1 MNRPSILLVED
12 NISFR
17 LFLRESLSEFADIT
31 EAGTIKEAESALR
44 RSDHDIVILDIK
56 LPDGSGMELI
66 ATAGKLHPRSRIIM
80 LTGHGDIPTAIDAV
94 KRGASDF
101 WTKPIEYT
109 ELVRKI
115 QRIIHGLQRRG
126 GIDDIIAGNSENMSK
141 VRVQIKDTADTDVN
155 VMIRGEAGTG
165 RELTAKTIHSL
176 SSRDK
181 FTIIDFS
188 TLTESLFESELF
200 GCVKG
205 AYSGADRPRKG
216 RIEAAEGGTVLL
228 TGLESINLE
237 KQAKILRFIDRK
249 EIMPVGSGKTKLIDV
264 RIISSLSDNIAG
276 LLESNQFR
284 KDLYYRL
291 NVYPIFIEPLR
302 ERREDIVPIARNIL
316 NKLNASLPGSLL
328 EKLKYYDWPGNVREM
343 ENLLKRYALTGD
355 AGIIESLQDRNTG
368 SSGLKEKVSMI
379 KSRTEKEEIIKTLKI
394 TDGNKTKAAKILK
407 ISYRSL
413 LDKIKEYNIE

>member
-17 LFLRESLSEFADIT
+17 LFLREALSEFADIDET
-31 EAGTIKEAESALR
+31 GTVKEAESGLQ
-44 RSDHDIVILDIK
+44 SYHDIVILDIK
-56 LPDGSGMELI
+56 LPDGSGLDLI
-66 ATAGKLHPRSRIIM
+66 ESVRKLHPGSRIIM

-115 QRIIHGLQRRG
+115 HRIIHGLQRREN
-126 GIDDIIAGNSENMSK
+126 IDDIIAGNSENMSR
-141 VRVQIKDTADTDVN
+141 VRMQIKDTADTDVN
-155 VMIRGEAGTG
+155 VMIRGEPGTG
-165 RELTAKTIHSL
+165 RELTARTIHSL

-181 FTIIDFS
+181 FTIIDFA
-188 TLTESLFESELF
+188 TLTDSLFESELF
-200 GCVKG
+200 GCVRG
-205 AYSGADRPRKG
+205 AYSGADRARKG
-216 RIEAAEGGTVLL
+216 RIEGSEGGTVLL

-264 RIISSLSDNIAG
+264 RIISSLNENIEG
-276 LLESNQFR
+276 LVESNQFR

-302 ERREDIVPIARNIL
+302 ERREDIIPIAGNVL
-316 NKLNASLPGSLL
+316 NKLNASLPDRLL
-328 EKLKYYDWPGNVREM
+328 DKLKYYDWPGNVRELQ
-343 ENLLKRYALTGD
+343 NILKRYALTGNS
-355 AGIIESLQDRNTG
+355 GIIESLQERDTG
-368 SSGLKEKVSMI
+368 ISGLKEKVTRI
-379 KSRTEKEEIIKTLKI
+379 KSRTEREEIVKTLKI

>member
-17 LFLRESLSEFADIT
+17 LFLREALSEFADIDET
-31 EAGTIKEAESALR
+31 GTVKEAESGLQ
-44 RSDHDIVILDIK
+44 SYHDIVILDIK
-56 LPDGSGMELI
+56 LPDGSGLDLI
-66 ATAGKLHPRSRIIM
+66 ESVRKLHPGSRIIM

-115 QRIIHGLQRRG
+115 HRIIHGLQRREN
-126 GIDDIIAGNSENMSK
+126 IDDIIAGNSENMSR
-141 VRVQIKDTADTDVN
+141 VRMQIKDTADTDVN
-155 VMIRGEAGTG
+155 VMIRGEPGTG
-165 RELTAKTIHSL
+165 RELTARTIHSL

-181 FTIIDFS
+181 FTIIDFA
-188 TLTESLFESELF
+188 TLTDSLFESELF
-200 GCVKG
+200 GCVRG
-205 AYSGADRPRKG
+205 AYSGADRARKG
-216 RIEAAEGGTVLL
+216 RIEGSEGGTVLL

-264 RIISSLSDNIAG
+264 RIISSLNENIEG
-276 LLESNQFR
+276 LVESNQFR

-302 ERREDIVPIARNIL
+302 ERREDIIPIAGNVL
-316 NKLNASLPGSLL
+316 NKLNASLPDWLL
-328 EKLKYYDWPGNVREM
+328 DKLKYYDWPGNVRELQ
-343 ENLLKRYALTGD
+343 NILKRYALTGNS
-355 AGIIESLQDRNTG
+355 GIIESLQERDTG
-368 SSGLKEKVSMI
+368 ISGLKEKVTRI
-379 KSRTEKEEIIKTLKI
+379 KSRTEREEIVKTLKI

>member
-17 LFLRESLSEFADIT
+17 LFLREALKEFADIT
-31 EAGTIKEAESALR
+31 EAGTIKDAESALQ
-44 RSDHDIVILDIK
+44 SYHDIVILDIK
-56 LPDGSGMELI
+56 LPDGSGLDLI
-66 ATAGKLHPRSRIIM
+66 ESIRKLHPGSRIIM

-115 QRIIHGLQRRG
+115 HRIIHGLQRREN
-126 GIDDIIAGNSENMSK
+126 IDDIIAGNSENMGK
-141 VRVQIKDTADTDVN
+141 VRMQIKDTADTDVN
-155 VMIRGEAGTG
+155 VMIRGEPGTG
-165 RELTAKTIHSL
+165 RELTARTIHSL

-188 TLTESLFESELF
+188 TLTDSLFESELF
-200 GCVKG
+200 GCVRG

-216 RIEAAEGGTVLL
+216 RIEGSEGGTVLL

-264 RIISSLSDNIAG
+264 RIISSLNEDIEG
-276 LLESNQFR
+276 MLESNQFR

-302 ERREDIVPIARNIL
+302 ERREDIIPIARNVL
-316 NKLNASLPGSLL
+316 NKLNASLPDRLL
-328 EKLKYYDWPGNVREM
+328 DKLKYYDWPGNVREL
-343 ENLLKRYALTGD
+343 ENILKRYALTGD
-355 AGIIESLQDRNTG
+355 TGMVESLQARDTG
-368 SSGLKEKVSMI
+368 ISGLKEKVSRI
-379 KSRTEKEEIIKTLKI
+379 KSRTEREEIVKTLKI
-394 TDGNKTKAAKILK
+394 TDGNRTKAAKILK